1 MYLPTQENKGSKT
14 MTETQKAKFDTCYQS
29 LRNTQAARD
38 IYSQNKSLIACDDE
52 YQQLVLAVAMAD

>member
-1 MYLPTQENKGSKT
+1 